1 MMFPFLRI
9 GPFLI
14 QMSGLALL
22 AGLWVGTTL
31 IEKEAL
37 HLKLN
42 ATAILNMIFYTLIG
56 GLIGARLFD
65 RGATAP
71 LPWLFKKP

>member
-1 MMFPFLRI
+1 MFPFLRI

-31 IEKEAL
+31 IEK
-37 HLKLN
+37 
-42 ATAILNMIFYTLIG
+42 
-56 GLIGARLFD
+56 
-65 RGATAP
+65 
-71 LPWLFKKP
+71 